1 MAIKEIALAAV
12 NNPKLLIGAGIG
24 LFVGAAV
31 WGCVQTLK
39 LEDIVDE
46 ANSNI
51 DEIIENHSEEELQ
64 LPEVKKEIGVA
75 KAKMVGKIAL
85 NYTGPVV
92 MAGMAAYAICRAY
105 GLQRQAYLA
114 MSAAYG
120 TMAKAYD
127 AVLDRVEKKWG
138 ESGLK
143 YAKYGIEEEEVE
155 KEIVDE
161 KGKKKKVKEKIDV
174 CNERWDDIRKSR
186 PFVIV
191 FDEETSLY
199 KSCGGSLVKMR
210 SELVSLESWLQMKY
224 NQGIPLFY
232 NSDVVRNVAGDDT
245 RWLNDIGQI
254 TGWYSKDFKN
264 VEATDGT
271 LLLNYYTFTGRDLE
285 TGEPKQYLAID
296 PNCELID
303 LDSNKSLYP
312 TGILQLDT
320 KKRVGG
326 RYISQVKDE
335 PEWVEF

>member
-1 MAIKEIALAAV
+1 MAIKEIALAAI

-39 LEDIVDE
+39 VEGIVDE
-46 ANSNI
+46 ANEKI
-51 DEIIENHSEEELQ
+51 DDIIENHSEEELE
-64 LPEVKKEIGVA
+64 LPEVKKEIGVVR
-75 KAKMVGKIAL
+75 AKMVGKIVL

-138 ESGLK
+138 QDGLK
-143 YAKYGIEEEEVE
+143 YAKYGIEQEEVE

-161 KGKKKKVKEKIDV
+161 KGKKKKIKEKEDV
-174 CNERWDDIRKSR
+174 CTERWDEVRKTS
-186 PFVIV
+186 PFAIV

-199 KSCGGSLVKMR
+199 KSCGGSLIKMR
-210 SELVSLESWLQMKY
+210 SELVTLESWLQTKY
-224 NQGIPLFY
+224 NQGVPLFY

-245 RWLNDIGQI
+245 RWLSDLGQV
-254 TGWYSKDFKN
+254 TGWYSKDLKN

-271 LLLNYYTFTGRDLE
+271 LLLNYYTFNGTDPE
-285 TGEPKQYLAID
+285 TGERKQYLAID

-303 LDSNKSLYP
+303 LDANKTLYP

-326 RYISQVKDE
+326 RYISQVRE
-335 PEWVEF
+335 IAEF

>member
-1 MAIKEIALAAV
+1 MAIKEIALAAI

-39 LEDIVDE
+39 VEGIVDE
-46 ANSNI
+46 ANEKI
-51 DEIIENHSEEELQ
+51 DDIVENHSEEELE
-64 LPEVKKEIGVA
+64 LPEVKKEIGVVR
-75 KAKMVGKIAL
+75 AKMVGKIVL

-138 ESGLK
+138 QDGLK
-143 YAKYGIEEEEVE
+143 YAKYGIEQEEVE

-161 KGKKKKVKEKIDV
+161 KGKKKKIKEKEDV
-174 CNERWDDIRKSR
+174 CTERWEDVRKSS
-186 PFVIV
+186 PFAIV

-210 SELVSLESWLQMKY
+210 SELVTLESWLQTKY
-224 NQGIPLFY
+224 NQGVPLFY

-245 RWLNDIGQI
+245 RWLSDLGQV

-271 LLLNYYTFTGRDLE
+271 LLLNYYTFNGTDPE
-285 TGEPKQYLAID
+285 TGERKQYIAID

-303 LDSNKSLYP
+303 LDANKTLYP

-326 RYISQVKDE
+326 RYISQVRE
-335 PEWVEF
+335 TAEI

>member
-1 MAIKEIALAAV
+1 MAIKEIALAAI

-39 LEDIVDE
+39 VEDIVDE
-46 ANSNI
+46 ANEKI
-51 DEIIENHSEEELQ
+51 DDIVENHSEEELE
-64 LPEVKKEIGVA
+64 LPEVKKEIGVVR
-75 KAKMVGKIAL
+75 AKMVGKIVL

-138 ESGLK
+138 QDGLK
-143 YAKYGIEEEEVE
+143 YAKYGIEQEEVE

-161 KGKKKKVKEKIDV
+161 KGKKKKIKEKEDI
-174 CNERWDDIRKSR
+174 CTERWEDVRKSS
-186 PFVIV
+186 PFAIV

-199 KSCGGSLVKMR
+199 KSCGGSLIKMR
-210 SELVSLESWLQMKY
+210 SELVTLESWLQTKY
-224 NQGIPLFY
+224 NQGVPLFY

-245 RWLNDIGQI
+245 RWLSDLGQV
-254 TGWYSKDFKN
+254 TGWYSKDLKN

-271 LLLNYYTFTGRDLE
+271 LLLNYYTFNGTDPE
-285 TGEPKQYLAID
+285 TGERKQYIAID

-303 LDSNKSLYP
+303 LDANKTLYP

-326 RYISQVKDE
+326 RYISQVRE
-335 PEWVEF
+335 TAEI